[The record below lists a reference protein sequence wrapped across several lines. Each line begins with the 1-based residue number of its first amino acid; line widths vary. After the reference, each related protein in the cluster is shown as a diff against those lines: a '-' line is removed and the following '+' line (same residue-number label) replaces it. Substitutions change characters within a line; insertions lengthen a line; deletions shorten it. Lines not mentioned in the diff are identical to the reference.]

1 MTRLSIVV
9 VASLGL
15 AGCDMFGSA
24 SSSTAVSQ
32 TVAEGQKAVDDA
44 ASGVAES
51 LGLTS
56 PSGAARVEKPT
67 PTPSAAPKP
76 APTASKPRARSTGT
90 RPVSLVAHSSAVNAP
105 LSSETSDRVY
115 VSTPPIVAASN
126 EADNVIETATTAAAP
141 PVVLDAR
148 NPIYSKDDSDVLPAR
163 LITTKESGP
172 LFRGVRPELNTME
185 LIISQQG
192 RVEQVRMMTPART
205 MTDMLLLSGAKTW
218 KFTPALK
225 EGQPVR
231 YRAMFSWESTP

>member
-15 AGCDMFGSA
+15 AGCSTDMFGSA

-76 APTASKPRARSTGT
+76 APTASKPRARSM
-90 RPVSLVAHSSAVNAP
+90 VLV
-105 LSSETSDRVY
+105 R
-115 VSTPPIVAASN
+115 
-126 EADNVIETATTAAAP
+126 
-141 PVVLDAR
+141 
-148 NPIYSKDDSDVLPAR
+148 
-163 LITTKESGP
+163 
-172 LFRGVRPELNTME
+172 
-185 LIISQQG
+185 
-192 RVEQVRMMTPART
+192 
-205 MTDMLLLSGAKTW
+205 
-218 KFTPALK
+218 
-225 EGQPVR
+225 
-231 YRAMFSWESTP
+231 